1 MLLEHPLPI
10 DRTHHHSPVN
20 TSSHSIL
27 DIRFASTK
35 AVAFVLKPA
44 AQAELLEA
52 VRKRLG
58 PTPGIYSAETAVLD
72 LSAFSTEQL
81 AEYAID
87 LNAFAKVF
95 KQAGVHWVEL
105 RGTAAGLEEQAEA
118 LGIRFESGDGLA
130 QTDAPQPVDDDLQI
144 EPRVETIENTETSPD
159 VSINETDKAPSPT
172 SEPRKTL
179 IIEQSVRSGQ
189 KFYAQGADLIV
200 MGQVSAGAEVI
211 ADGNVHVYGV
221 LRGRALAG
229 AAGDPEAR
237 IISTCFEPELVAVAG
252 YYLTFEGGFPEDN
265 RSQPT
270 LVYLD
275 QSQEQASLKLKAL
288 NIR

>member
-1 MLLEHPLPI
+1 M
-10 DRTHHHSPVN
+10 
-20 TSSHSIL
+20 
-27 DIRFASTK
+27 
-35 AVAFVLKPA
+35 KPA
-44 AQAELLEA
+44 PQAELLDA

-58 PTPGIYSAETAVLD
+58 PTPGIYSAETALLD

-81 AEYAID
+81 AELAID
-87 LNAFAKVF
+87 LTAFAQLF
-95 KQAGVHWVEL
+95 RQAGVHWVEL
-105 RGTAAGLEEQAEA
+105 RGISPVLEDQAEA

-130 QTDAPQPVDDDLQI
+130 QADAPQPVNHDEQA
-144 EPRVETIENTETSPD
+144 EPMVSRVDHTETSPD
-159 VSINETDKAPSPT
+159 VSENETNNPLSPIG
-172 SEPRKTL
+172 EPRKTL
-179 IIEQSVRSGQ
+179 VIEQSVRSGQ
-189 KFYAQGADLIV
+189 KFYAQGADLVV

-211 ADGNVHVYGV
+211 ADGNVHVYGM

-229 AAGDPEAR
+229 AAGDRDAR

-252 YYLTFEGGFPEDN
+252 YYLTFEGGFHEDN
-265 RSQPT
+265 RSKPT

>member
-1 MLLEHPLPI
+1 M
-10 DRTHHHSPVN
+10 N
-20 TSSHSIL
+20 TSTHSLL

-44 AQAELLEA
+44 PQAELLEA

-58 PTPGIYSAETAVLD
+58 PTPGIYSAETTLLD
-72 LSAFSTEQL
+72 LSAFTAEQL
-81 AEYAID
+81 TEYGID
-87 LNAFAKVF
+87 LTAFASLF
-95 KQAGVHWVEL
+95 KEAGVHWVEL
-105 RGTAAGLEEQAEA
+105 RGTATGLEDQAEA
-118 LGIRFESGDGLA
+118 LGIRFEAGA
-130 QTDAPQPVDDDLQI
+130 EYTQTHAAPQPVETNSE
-144 EPRVETIENTETSPD
+144 EPSGADVTAAEPTSPENQD
-159 VSINETDKAPSPT
+159 TNA
-172 SEPRKTL
+172 RKTL
-179 IIEQSVRSGQ
+179 VIEQSVRSGQ
-189 KFYAQGADLIV
+189 KFYAQGADLVV

-229 AAGDPEAR
+229 AAGDRDAR

-265 RSQPT
+265 RSKPT